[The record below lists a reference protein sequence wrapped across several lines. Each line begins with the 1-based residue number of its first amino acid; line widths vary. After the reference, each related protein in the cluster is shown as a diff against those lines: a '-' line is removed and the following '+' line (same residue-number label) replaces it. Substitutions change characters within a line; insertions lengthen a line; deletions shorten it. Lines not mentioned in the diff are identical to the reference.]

1 MKPEIPLK
9 KLLRNY
15 YVNQNFETEKKLKI
29 AGQNL
34 SIPDVQLTHAV
45 KYLQSQPQKPR
56 QQIIARAY
64 TIAIGDMRNIYGN
77 TGLGRKKKTKRRR
90 PTKKRSSTKRR

>member
-56 QQIIARAY
+56 KQIIARAY
-64 TIAIGDMRNIYGN
+64 TIAIGEKRNIDGN
-77 TGLGRKKKTKRRR
+77 TGRGRKKKTRRR
-90 PTKKRSSTKRR
+90 KSIKKRSSTKRR